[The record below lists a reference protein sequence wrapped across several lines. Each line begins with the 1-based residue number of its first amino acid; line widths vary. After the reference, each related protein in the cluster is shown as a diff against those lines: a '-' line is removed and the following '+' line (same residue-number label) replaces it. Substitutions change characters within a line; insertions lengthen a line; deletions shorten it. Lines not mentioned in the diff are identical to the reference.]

1 MSTAVSNAGSTP
13 TPGRAATAPL
23 ELFARLVDDA
33 AIFPPGNAALPAA
46 VRAHRL
52 LRAGHLAAFVGP
64 LLCTASRL
72 AELRLVLDHEAGDEP
87 PLDVA
92 VVVDT
97 GTGGLASVVATA
109 RADDRLDLQAVEIAL
124 RGEADVGTTARRAT
138 AAVLDADLPD
148 GTAVYVEVPRVPAA
162 RDALEVL
169 AEYDLRAKLRTGGAD
184 AAAFP
189 DKHEVV
195 TFLDACLDL
204 ELILKCTAGLHNAV
218 RHTDPVTGFAHHGFL
233 NVLLATHV
241 LLAGGTAADAEAVLA
256 DRDGATLAVRARALS
271 DSDASRVRRT
281 FASYGSCSVTEPIDD
296 LVALGL
302 IDEGLVDLTP
312 AHSPEENA

>member
-1 MSTAVSNAGSTP
+1 MSTAVSNAASTP
-13 TPGRAATAPL
+13 GSGRASTAPAA
-23 ELFARLVDDA
+23 LFARLVDDA

-52 LRAGHLAAFVGP
+52 LRAGRLTAFVGP
-64 LLCTASRL
+64 FLCTASRL

-87 PLDVA
+87 PLDLA

-97 GTGGLASVVATA
+97 GTGGVDPIAVTV

-124 RGEADVGTTARRAT
+124 RGDADLGTTARRTT
-138 AAVLDADLPD
+138 AAVLDADMPA
-148 GTAVYVEVPRVPAA
+148 GTAVYVEVPRAPTA

-169 AEYDLRAKLRTGGAD
+169 AEYDLRAKLRTGGPD

-189 DKHEVV
+189 DEHEIA

-204 ELILKCTAGLHNAV
+204 ELVVKFTAGLHRAV
-218 RHTDPVTGFAHHGFL
+218 RHAEPATGFEHHGFL
-233 NVLLATHV
+233 NVLLATHA
-241 LLAGGTAADAEAVLA
+241 LLDSGKAADAAAVLA
-256 DRDGATLAVRARALS
+256 ERDGPRLAARAHALS
-271 DSDASRVRRT
+271 DRDAVRVRRT
-281 FASYGSCSVTEPIDD
+281 FASYGSCSVAEPVDD

-302 IDEGLVDLTP
+302 IDGGLVDATP
-312 AHSPEENA
+312 AHAPEEDS